1 VLLLNYNI
9 YMSLLKLITYTTS
22 TGKEPFSIWL
32 QGLDR
37 KDRSII
43 ITRIGRV
50 RLGNFGDCKSIKD
63 GEGILELRIDYG
75 PGYRIYF
82 GRKGTTV
89 IVLLI
94 GGDKGSQTKD
104 ITKAKLYWRTFKE
117 S

>member
-1 VLLLNYNI
+1 MLLLSYYN

-22 TGKEPFSIWL
+22 TGKQPFISWL
-32 QGLDR
+32 DDLDAKEQAVILAR
-37 KDRSII
+37 L
-43 ITRIGRV
+43 TRV
-50 RLGNFGDCKSIKD
+50 QLGNFGDCEPIKD
-63 GEGILELRIDYG
+63 GEGVFEFRINYG

-82 GRKGTTV
+82 GRKGMTI

-104 ITKAKLYWRTFKE
+104 ITKAKQYWRTFKE